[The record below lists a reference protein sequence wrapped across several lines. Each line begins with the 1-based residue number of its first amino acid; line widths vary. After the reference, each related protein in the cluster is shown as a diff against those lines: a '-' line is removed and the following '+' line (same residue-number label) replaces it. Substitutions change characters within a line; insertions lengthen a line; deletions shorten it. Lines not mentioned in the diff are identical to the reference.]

1 MESKGNIVFL
11 GMMGSGKTTIGKLFS
26 KKLNLEFFDTD
37 EQIEKKLDMTI
48 SKVFN
53 YKGEKYFREI
63 EEKTT
68 LNLLKKKNIIL
79 ALGGGAFMNKK
90 IRKEILINHTS
101 IWLDLDNETL
111 INRIHKST
119 KRPLAINSTKEELLE
134 ILEKRSYV
142 YSKALYKVNCNNL
155 TKIEIVKKII
165 KIYENNKS

>member
-1 MESKGNIVFL
+1 MKSKGNIVFL

>member
-1 MESKGNIVFL
+1 MKSKGNIVFL

-53 YKGEKYFREI
+53 YKGEKYFREM

-79 ALGGGAFMNKK
+79 AIGGGAFMNKK

-111 INRIHKST
+111 INRIHKSK
-119 KRPLAINSTKEELLE
+119 KRPLAFNSTKEELLE
-134 ILEKRSYV
+134 ILKKRSYV
-142 YSKALYKVNCNNL
+142 YSKALYKVNCNSL